1 MKRGKGILRR
11 TTKSKIN
18 WGRPK
23 FTDYGDFR
31 ETNTKGDYNG
41 IVVLQNRFIRSM
53 TDESQ
58 NDYSFKIVGRTGWI
72 TNYRKI
78 LGMLKVEDQERQRR
92 RQELKEKGLLKK

>member
-1 MKRGKGILRR
+1 
-11 TTKSKIN
+11 
-18 WGRPK
+18 
-23 FTDYGDFR
+23 
-31 ETNTKGDYNG
+31 
-41 IVVLQNRFIRSM
+41 M